1 MKTNNLRNA
10 MVSLA
15 AVAVMALGTNAFAGR
30 GMGGQYN
37 EQGYGGSG
45 NQNCRGGYAY
55 GQINADLTTEQREQ
69 METERQAFFDATKNQ
84 RQDLYAKRL
93 ELRAE
98 MAKSQPDLERAS
110 ALQKS
115 VSELQGSLD
124 QKRLN
129 HIMAMRKINP
139 DAGRGFMMGG
149 RGMGYHGD
157 EMGHHGRGRWRM
169 GYGPENCPNQ

>member
-1 MKTNNLRNA
+1 MKTNTLRNV

-15 AVAVMALGTNAFAGR
+15 AVAVMALGSNAFAGK
-30 GMGGQYN
+30 GMGGQDN
-37 EQGYGGSG
+37 ERGYGGCG
-45 NQNCRGGYAY
+45 NQSRRGGCAY
-55 GQINADLTTEQREQ
+55 GQMNADLKPEQREQ
-69 METERQAFFDATKNQ
+69 METERQAFFDATKNE

-98 MAKSQPDLERAS
+98 MAKSQPDLEKSS
-110 ALQKS
+110 ALQKA
-115 VSELQGSLD
+115 VTELQGSLD

-139 DAGRGFMMGG
+139 DAGRGFMMEG
-149 RGMGYHGD
+149 RGMGHHGD
-157 EMGHHGRGRWRM
+157 EMGHHGMGWKM